1 MIKINNP
8 AIQSRTK
15 ALMSFKSDFLNE
27 SKARGFI
34 HQCTDLDGLD
44 AALSAGTITAYTGF
58 DPTGPSLHIG
68 HLMPIMWLRLL
79 QKHGHKPIVL
89 MGGATSLIGDP
100 TGKDTQR
107 PLLTVETVQSHIKSL
122 ARVFER
128 YINFSPTEAIVVNNN
143 DWLSKLNYIE
153 FLRDHGPHFSVN
165 RMLTLDSVR
174 TRLEREQ
181 PLNLLEFNYMIMQ
194 AFDFLHLSKTNN
206 CMLQMAGSDQWGNI
220 INGVELTRRAANKTV
235 YGLTAPLL
243 TTASGAKMGKT
254 EGGAVWLNGD
264 MLSPYDFWQY
274 WRNIGDADVG
284 RFLRIFT
291 ELPLS
296 EIEKLEI
303 LKDAELNEAKKILAD
318 EATTLAH
325 GAHEL
330 AAIHGAAKQLFEAA
344 HGDISTLPAEPIS
357 ATDLP
362 MMIDDLFVRYGL
374 TASKGEAKRL
384 IQGGAVRVNDQVVGD
399 IKAVLATTDF
409 NAGGRAKISSGKKK
423 HLVLEIV

>member
-1 MIKINNP
+1 
-8 AIQSRTK
+8 
-15 ALMSFKSDFLNE
+15 MSFKSDFLNE

-34 HQCTDLDGLD
+34 HQCTDLDALD
-44 AALSAGTITAYTGF
+44 AALSAGTVTAYTGF
-58 DPTGPSLHIG
+58 DPTGPSLHVG
-68 HLMPIMWLRLL
+68 HLLPIMWLRLL

-107 PLLTVETVQSHIKSL
+107 PLLTTETIASNIATL
-122 ARVFER
+122 GRVFSR
-128 YINFSPTEAIVVNNN
+128 YLDFGAAESDMANKAVMVNNN

-153 FLRDHGPHFSVN
+153 FLRVFGPHFSVN

-194 AFDFLHLSKTNN
+194 AYDFLHLSKTSN
-206 CMLQMAGSDQWGNI
+206 CTLQMAGSDQWGNI
-220 INGVELTRRAANKTV
+220 INGVELARRAANKAV

-264 MLSPYDFWQY
+264 LLSPYDFWQF
-274 WRNIGDADVG
+274 WRNVGDADVG

-296 EIEKLEI
+296 EIEKLEA

-325 GAHEL
+325 GAEALSTIHEKT
-330 AAIHGAAKQLFEAA
+330 KQLFEAA
-344 HGDISTLPAEPIS
+344 HGDISTLAAEAVS
-357 ATDLP
+357 ASDLP
-362 MMIDDLFVRYGL
+362 MAIDDVFVRYGL

-384 IQGGAVRVNDQVVGD
+384 IQGGAVRVNDQPITD

-409 NAGGRAKISSGKKK
+409 NADGRAKISSGKKK
-423 HLVLEIV
+423 HLILEIS

>member
-1 MIKINNP
+1 
-8 AIQSRTK
+8 
-15 ALMSFKSDFLNE
+15 MSFKSDFLNE
-27 SKARGFI
+27 SKERGFI

-44 AALSAGTITAYTGF
+44 AALSGGALTAYTGF
-58 DPTGPSLHIG
+58 DPTGPSLHVG

-79 QKHGHKPIVL
+79 QKCGHNPIVL

-107 PLLTVETVQSHIKSL
+107 PLLTVETVNQNIKSL
-122 ARVFER
+122 GKVFSR
-128 YINFSPTEAIVVNNN
+128 YIDFGDSKATVVNNN

-153 FLRDHGPHFSVN
+153 FLRDFGTHFSVN

-194 AFDFLHLSKTNN
+194 AFDFMHLNQTSN
-206 CMLQMAGSDQWGNI
+206 CLLQMAGSDQWGNI
-220 INGVELTRRAANKTV
+220 INGVELTRRIHGKTV

-243 TTASGAKMGKT
+243 TTSSGAKMGKT
-254 EGGAVWLNGD
+254 EGGAVWLNSD

-274 WRNIGDADVG
+274 WRNTNDADVG

-291 ELPLS
+291 ELPIS
-296 EIEKLEI
+296 EIQKLEV

-318 EATTLAH
+318 EATILAH
-325 GAHEL
+325 GFDHL
-330 AAIHGAAKQLFEAA
+330 AAIHEQTKQLFEAA
-344 HGDISTLPAEPIS
+344 RGDISSLTAEVI
-357 ATDLP
+357 ALADLP
-362 MMIDDLFVRYGL
+362 IGIDELFVRFGL

-384 IQGGAVRVNDQVVGD
+384 IQGGAVRVNDCAINDV
-399 IKAVLATTDF
+399 KAVLGASDF
-409 NAGGRAKISSGKKK
+409 NEIGRVKISSGKKK
-423 HLVLEIV
+423 HLVLEMVV

>member
-1 MIKINNP
+1 
-8 AIQSRTK
+8 
-15 ALMSFKSDFLNE
+15 MSFKSDFLNE
-27 SKARGFI
+27 SKERGFI
-34 HQCTDLDGLD
+34 HQCTDLEGLD
-44 AALSAGTITAYTGF
+44 AALSAGTLTAYTGF
-58 DPTGPSLHIG
+58 DPTGPSLHVG
-68 HLMPIMWLRLL
+68 HLMPIMWLRLF
-79 QKHGHKPIVL
+79 QKCGHKPIVL

-107 PLLTVETVQSHIKSL
+107 PLLTVQTVNENIQSLGK
-122 ARVFER
+122 VFSR
-128 YINFSPTEAIVVNNN
+128 YIEFGDSKATVVNNN

-153 FLRDHGPHFSVN
+153 FLRDFGPHFSVN

-194 AFDFLHLSKTNN
+194 AFDFMHLNQTSN
-206 CMLQMAGSDQWGNI
+206 CLLQMAGSDQWGNI
-220 INGVELTRRAANKTV
+220 INGVELTRRSRAKTV

-274 WRNIGDADVG
+274 WRNVSDADVG

-296 EIEKLEI
+296 EIQKLEV

-325 GAHEL
+325 GADYL
-330 AAIHGAAKQLFEAA
+330 SAIHEQTKQLFEAA
-344 HGDISTLPAEPIS
+344 RGDISSLTAEMITT
-357 ATDLP
+357 ADLP
-362 MMIDDLFVRYGL
+362 IAIDELFVRFGL
-374 TASKGEAKRL
+374 TTSKGEAKRL
-384 IQGGAVRVNDQVVGD
+384 IQGGAIRVNDQVVTD
-399 IKAVLATTDF
+399 IKAVLATADF
-409 NAGGRAKISSGKKK
+409 NEVGRAKVSSGKKK
-423 HLVLEIV
+423 HLVLEVSI

>member
-1 MIKINNP
+1 
-8 AIQSRTK
+8 
-15 ALMSFKSDFLNE
+15 MSFKSDFLNE

-58 DPTGPSLHIG
+58 DPTGPSLHVG

-100 TGKDTQR
+100 TGKDSQR
-107 PLLTVETVQSHIKSL
+107 PLLTTETVNENISSL
-122 ARVFER
+122 ASVFER
-128 YINFSPTEAIVVNNN
+128 YIDFSPSAATLVNNN

-153 FLRDHGPHFSVN
+153 FLRDFGPHFSVN

-194 AFDFLHLSKTNN
+194 AYDFLHLSKTTN
-206 CMLQMAGSDQWGNI
+206 CTLQMAGSDQWGNI
-220 INGVELTRRAANKTV
+220 INGVELSRRAANKTV

-254 EGGAVWLNGD
+254 EGGAVWLNAD

-274 WRNIGDADVG
+274 WRNVSDADVG

-296 EIEKLEI
+296 EIAKLEV

-325 GAHEL
+325 GSHEL
-330 AAIHGAAKQLFEAA
+330 SAIHEKTKQLFEAA
-344 HGDISTLPAEPIS
+344 NGDISTLPAEPIS
-357 ATDLP
+357 AADLP
-362 MMIDDLFVRYGL
+362 MAIDDLFVRYTL

-384 IQGGAVRVNDQVVGD
+384 IQGGAVRVNNHVVSD
-399 IKAVLATTDF
+399 IKAMLETTDF
-409 NAGGRAKISSGKKK
+409 NVDGRVKISSGKKK
-423 HLVLEIV
+423 HLVLEIG

>member
-1 MIKINNP
+1 
-8 AIQSRTK
+8 
-15 ALMSFKSDFLNE
+15 MSFKSDFLNE
-27 SKARGFI
+27 SKERGFI

-44 AALSAGTITAYTGF
+44 AALSSGSLTAYTGF
-58 DPTGPSLHIG
+58 DPTGPSLHVG
-68 HLMPIMWLRLL
+68 HLMPIMWLRLF
-79 QKHGHKPIVL
+79 QKCGHKPIVL

-107 PLLTVETVQSHIKSL
+107 PLLTIETVKSNMLSL
-122 ARVFER
+122 ARVFDR
-128 YINFSPTEAIVVNNN
+128 YVDPTKSIMLNNN
-143 DWLSKLNYIE
+143 DWISKLNYLE
-153 FLRDHGPHFSVN
+153 FLRDFGPHFSIN

-194 AFDFLHLSKTNN
+194 AYDFMHLNKTEN

-220 INGVELTRRAANKTV
+220 INGVELTRRARNKTV

-274 WRNIGDADVG
+274 WRNVSDADVG

-291 ELPLS
+291 ELPIS
-296 EIEKLEI
+296 EIQKLEV

-318 EATTLAH
+318 EATVLAH
-325 GAHEL
+325 GKDEL
-330 AAIHGAAKQLFEAA
+330 PLIHATANLLFETSN
-344 HGDISTLPAEPIS
+344 GDISHLPAKTI
-357 ATDLP
+357 AAADLP
-362 MMIDDLFVRYGL
+362 IAIDELFVRYGL

-384 IQGGAVRVNDQVVGD
+384 IQGGAVRVNDVVISD
-399 IKAVLATTDF
+399 IKAVLSETDF
-409 NAGGRAKISSGKKK
+409 NDDARSKISSGKKK
-423 HLVLEIV
+423 HLVLEISK